1 MAKSKPTKNGQKLGK
16 ASAEPLVQVDDPI
29 YQKYGQPIYLNE
41 NGKIEVNQTS
51 VVRKFAADEKI
62 GVEPAK
68 GTLVKYTQGT
78 GEWSPAPS
86 TMVKGDLAEFMR
98 KMAEEYKQMSV
109 AFKTKPIF
117 LNSLKNMLEVVAPQI
132 TPQDQEGLVLVKNGV
147 LDLTGNK
154 PAVKEFSPDYG
165 FTTALSL
172 AYKPTAKCTRFLND
186 LLKPALGPDD
196 VSLVQ
201 RYFGSVLLGTNASQ
215 RILVLKGTPGGGK
228 STLVSVLERVIGL
241 DRISYLRS
249 SHLDGRFEFGGFLGK
264 RMLTGKDVPGDVLSV
279 NGAKLLKSLVG
290 GDLLEGEIKY
300 VADKKQL
307 VGNFHVVI
315 ACNNNLRIALDGDDD
330 AWRRRLL
337 LVQFDRPKPA
347 VPVVDLAEQLIN
359 EEAEGILAWL
369 VEGAIQH
376 SKELKQNGNFK
387 LTADQQLRID
397 DLIDASQSVSCF
409 VRKGLELK
417 ADSKLTVQQIVDGY
431 QAYCKDRK
439 WVPLTERQVEN
450 ALGGIMLKELEVTK
464 RNDVVL
470 PDTEKA
476 VRGFVGVGFVE

>member
-1 MAKSKPTKNGQKLGK
+1 MKKKNSIQSSKQRNK
-16 ASAEPLVQVDDPI
+16 ATTPPFVQVDDPI
-29 YQKYGQPIYLNE
+29 YHKYGQPIYLNE

-51 VVRKFAADEKI
+51 VVRKFAADENI

-78 GEWSPAPS
+78 GAWSPVPS

-98 KMAEEYKQMSV
+98 KMAEEYKQKSV
-109 AFKTKPIF
+109 AFKTKPSF
-117 LNSLKNMLEVVAPQI
+117 LNSLENMLEVVAPQI
-132 TPQDQEGLVLVKNGV
+132 TPQYHEGLVLVKNGV

-154 PAVKEFSPDYG
+154 PAVKAFSPDYG
-165 FTTALSL
+165 FTTASSL
-172 AYKPTAKCTRFLND
+172 AYKPSAKCHRFLND
-186 LLKPALGPDD
+186 LLKAALGPDD

-241 DRISYLRS
+241 DRVSCLRS
-249 SHLDGRFEFGGFLGK
+249 SHLDGRFEIGGFLGK

-307 VGNFHVVI
+307 VGNFHVVL

-347 VPVVDLAEQLIN
+347 VPVVDLAEQLIQG
-359 EEAEGILAWL
+359 EAEGILAWL

-376 SKELKQNGNFK
+376 SKELKQSGNFK
-387 LTADQQLRID
+387 LTTEQQLRID
-397 DLIDASQSVSCF
+397 DLIDASQSVTYF

-417 ADSKLTVQQIVDGY
+417 TDSKLTVQLIVDGY
-431 QAYCKDRK
+431 QGFA
-439 WVPLTERQVEN
+439 
-450 ALGGIMLKELEVTK
+450 
-464 RNDVVL
+464 RNGNGCL
-470 PDTEKA
+470 
-476 VRGFVGVGFVE
+476 